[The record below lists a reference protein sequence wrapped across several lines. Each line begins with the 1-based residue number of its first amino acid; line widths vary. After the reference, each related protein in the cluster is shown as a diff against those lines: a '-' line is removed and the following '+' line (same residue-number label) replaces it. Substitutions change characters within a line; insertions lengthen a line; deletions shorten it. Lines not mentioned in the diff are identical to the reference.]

1 MDWRDSASPQAR
13 DDLDTLFEAS
23 IGAAADTLGEYGTF
37 APFMLVVDVSGA
49 RTLRALGEPGAAT
62 TEDAL
67 RARLEL
73 PGDGAELR
81 ARATVFAVDA
91 VAPVRGDAIKVALE
105 HCEGQSIDI
114 VVPYRLS
121 DDTLDIDMNRAN
133 ATAAGRRL
141 WRARAGAAE

>member
-23 IGAAADTLGEYGTF
+23 IGAAADTLGEYGSF
-37 APFMLVVDVSGA
+37 APFMLVIDGTGA
-49 RTLRALGEPGAAT
+49 RVLRALGEPGAAT
-62 TEDAL
+62 TEDAI

-91 VAPVRGDAIKVALE
+91 AAPVRGKAIKVALE
-105 HCEGQSIDI
+105 HREGQAIDI
-114 VVPYRLS
+114 IVPYRLA
-121 DDTLDIDMNRAN
+121 DDTLDIDVNRAN
-133 ATAAGRRL
+133 AATAGRRL
-141 WRARAGAAE
+141 WGTRAGAAE